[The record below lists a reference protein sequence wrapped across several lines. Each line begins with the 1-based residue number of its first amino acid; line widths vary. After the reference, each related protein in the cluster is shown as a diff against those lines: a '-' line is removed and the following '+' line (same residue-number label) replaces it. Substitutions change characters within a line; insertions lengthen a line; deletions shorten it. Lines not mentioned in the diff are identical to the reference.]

1 MRVEQTENIASP
13 SASLKS
19 RTTER
24 GWRFERHVCKRIR
37 DNITEALPADDAWKN
52 SATKSTSYN
61 QFPTS
66 AAATE
71 LAILT
76 ASAASASARLA
87 AISRA
92 SSASWDWHTKRF
104 IIFVDG

>member
-13 SASLKS
+13 SASSKS
-19 RTTER
+19 RTTGR

-37 DNITEALPADDAWKN
+37 VNIAEALLAVDAWKN
-52 SATKSTSYN
+52 LATKSFNYN
-61 QFPTS
+61 QSPTS

-71 LAILT
+71 LAILI
-76 ASAASASARLA
+76 ASAASASARFA

-92 SSASWDWHTKRF
+92 RSASWDWHTKRF